1 MVRTNSKEEIMEIYL
16 INGKNNIGK
25 TDFAVNLAERLSEEK
40 RVLLTSFFRSE
51 KLNIEDYYKKDGM
64 VSYDISDY
72 FLGVCELERVI
83 VRENANLSF
92 IIAPLLED
100 KYEFRVDDVYR
111 LIDELDYDVLIIDN
125 LDLAIKDAIK
135 IEIVDKDDLDKDIH
149 ADYYFINRMDDNFDP
164 RVIKDKLL
172 GKSSKYLGF
181 VKENEYFKKIIDNLL
196 KGEAEPIADLGFF
209 EKIKRIFKKWK

>member
-1 MVRTNSKEEIMEIYL
+1 MQVYL

-25 TDFAVNLAERLSEEK
+25 TDFAVNLAERLSENK

-51 KLNIEDYYKKDGM
+51 KSNIEDYFKKDGM

-72 FLGVCELERVI
+72 FLGLCELERVM
-83 VRENANLSF
+83 VKENANLNF

-111 LIDELDYDVLIIDN
+111 LIDEIDYDIIIIDN
-125 LDLAIKDAIK
+125 LDLAIKDAVK
-135 IEIVDKDDLDKDIH
+135 IEIIDNKDLDKEIH
-149 ADYYFINRMDDNFDP
+149 ADYYFINRVEDNFDP
-164 RVIKDKLL
+164 RPIKDKIL
-172 GKSSKYLGF
+172 GKSATYLGF
-181 VKENEYFKKIIDNLL
+181 AKENDYFKKIIDNLL
-196 KGEAEPIADLGFF
+196 KGEAENIESLGFF

>member
-1 MVRTNSKEEIMEIYL
+1 MQVYL

-25 TDFAVNLAERLSEEK
+25 TDFAVNLAERLSENK

-51 KLNIEDYYKKDGM
+51 KSNIEDYFKKDGM

-72 FLGVCELERVI
+72 FLGLCDLERVM
-83 VRENANLSF
+83 VKENANLSF

-111 LIDELDYDVLIIDN
+111 LIDEIDYDVIIIDN
-125 LDLAIKDAIK
+125 LDLAIKDAVK
-135 IEIVDKDDLDKDIH
+135 IEIIDSKDLDKEIH
-149 ADYYFINRMDDNFDP
+149 ADYYFINRVEDNFDP
-164 RVIKDKLL
+164 RPIKDKIL
-172 GKSSKYLGF
+172 GKSATYLGF
-181 VKENEYFKKIIDNLL
+181 TKENDYFKKIIDNLL
-196 KGEAEPIADLGFF
+196 KGEAENIESLGFF